1 MKPLAQSRIK
11 ALTIAL
17 LVTMVLAI
25 CCPLNSVAA
34 ETEWTAQPMHHVRS
48 PDAAV
53 WSSGYS
59 PDDMR
64 AAYNLP
70 VEGGTGTI
78 AIIDAYD
85 DPYVTRD
92 LTTFSL
98 QFGLPLP
105 NLEVHKM
112 SSLIWPDVN
121 WAVEISLDVQWAHA
135 IAPNAKILLVEARS
149 NYLSDLLAAVNYAR
163 NRPDVVAVS
172 MSWGGS
178 EFSTET
184 YYDSWFTSAYGA
196 SFFASSGDIGGVV
209 SWPSSSVNVVSVGG
223 TTLTLTGGVASETAW
238 SGSGGGVSAYEP
250 QPGYQTG
257 IGYSKRATPDV
268 SYDADPSTGFAVYD
282 SYGYGGWIVVGGTS
296 AGAPQ
301 WAAIQA
307 LGRTANNNNFYTIYK
322 SAAYGTDFRDITSG
336 ASGRYTAKPGYD
348 LTTGIGSPLT
358 TNFAASPVPD
368 FTMTAAPNPVTINTA
383 ATNTGTTTLTVTA
396 LSGFTGTVTL
406 TATAPAGWTATPS
419 PTAITGS
426 GASTLTITVPTGTL
440 GGTYPVTV
448 KGTSGSITHSI
459 TVNVQVLVTT
469 PDFTM
474 TAAPNPVTINTAATN
489 TGTTTLT
496 VTALSGFTG
505 TVTLTATAPAGWTA
519 TPSPT
524 AITGSGA
531 STLTII
537 VPTGTLGGTY
547 PVTVKGTSGSITH
560 SITVNVQVLVT
571 KPDFA
576 LTVFPSSLSIVPG
589 STKQAT
595 VKVTPLNGY
604 TGTVALSASQPTG
617 FIITFSPPSLQS
629 GDSTMTIAVL
639 FYTFTNRY
647 PVTITGK
654 DAAGLT
660 HTTTI
665 TVTVTTW

>member
-1 MKPLAQSRIK
+1 
-11 ALTIAL
+11 
-17 LVTMVLAI
+17 
-25 CCPLNSVAA
+25 
-34 ETEWTAQPMHHVRS
+34 
-48 PDAAV
+48 
-53 WSSGYS
+53 
-59 PDDMR
+59 
-64 AAYNLP
+64 
-70 VEGGTGTI
+70 
-78 AIIDAYD
+78 
-85 DPYVTRD
+85 
-92 LTTFSL
+92 
-98 QFGLPLP
+98 
-105 NLEVHKM
+105 
-112 SSLIWPDVN
+112 
-121 WAVEISLDVQWAHA
+121 
-135 IAPNAKILLVEARS
+135 
-149 NYLSDLLAAVNYAR
+149 
-163 NRPDVVAVS
+163 
-172 MSWGGS
+172 
-178 EFSTET
+178 
-184 YYDSWFTSAYGA
+184 
-196 SFFASSGDIGGVV
+196 
-209 SWPSSSVNVVSVGG
+209 VSVGG
-223 TTLTLTGGVASETAW
+223 TTLTPTASGYTETAW

-268 SYDADPSTGFAVYD
+268 SYNADPSTGFAVYE

-336 ASGRYTAKPGYD
+336 TSGSYTAKPGYD

-358 TNFAASPVPD
+358 TNFAALPVPD
-368 FTMTAAPNPVTINTA
+368 FTITASPNPVIINTA

-419 PTAITGS
+419 PNAITGS
-426 GASTLTITVPTGTL
+426 GTSTLTITVPTGTL

-448 KGTSGSITHSI
+448 RGTSGSITHST
-459 TVNVQVLVTT
+459 TVNVQV
-469 PDFTM
+469 
-474 TAAPNPVTINTAATN
+474 
-489 TGTTTLT
+489 
-496 VTALSGFTG
+496 
-505 TVTLTATAPAGWTA
+505 
-519 TPSPT
+519 
-524 AITGSGA
+524 
-531 STLTII
+531 
-537 VPTGTLGGTY
+537 
-547 PVTVKGTSGSITH
+547 
-560 SITVNVQVLVT
+560 QVT

-576 LTVFPSSLSIVPG
+576 LTVSPSSLSIMPG

-604 TGTVALSASQPTG
+604 TGTVALSASQPAG
-617 FIITFSPPSLQS
+617 FMITFSPPSLQS

-639 FYTFTNRY
+639 FYTFTKTY